1 MRTPLTI
8 ALPKG
13 RIFDSIRDHFTSA
26 GINIS
31 FGGRQLRVKDDAG
44 TLEAFLVKNS
54 DLPTYVHHGVA
65 GLGFCGED
73 VLYESGFDFV
83 RLLEAPYGS
92 TRMCLAA
99 PADTANPLDT
109 EGQLTVAT
117 KFTRFTR
124 DYFHARG
131 RAVDIIRLA
140 GSVELAPLLGLSS
153 CIVDLV
159 ETGSTLTANNLRV
172 VEELDSIRV
181 FLVANPAY
189 YKLYF
194 REIRDLVERLEQ
206 GLPDRAT
213 AKHDEAAGRER

>member
-1 MRTPLTI
+1 METALTI

-13 RIFDSIRDHFTSA
+13 RIFDSIQKHFADA

-31 FGGRQLRVKDDAG
+31 FDGRQLRVKDDAG
-44 TLEAFLVKNS
+44 KLEAFLVKNS

-99 PADTANPLDT
+99 PADTPNPL
-109 EGQLTVAT
+109 EAEQRLTVAT

-124 DYFHARG
+124 DYFHAQG

-159 ETGSTLTANNLRV
+159 ETGSTLAANNLRI
-172 VEELDSIRV
+172 VEELDTIRV
-181 FLVANPAY
+181 FLIANPAY

-194 REIRDLVERLEQ
+194 REIRDLVDRLEN
-206 GLPDRAT
+206 GGPDMPHGTGRDS
-213 AKHDEAAGRER
+213 DE

>member
-1 MRTPLTI
+1 MTI

-13 RIFDSIRDHFTSA
+13 RIFHSIRDHFA
-26 GINIS
+26 AARVHFS
-31 FGGRQLRVKDDAG
+31 FDGRQLRVKDDDG
-44 TLEAFLVKNS
+44 RLEAFLVKNS

-73 VLYESGFDFV
+73 MLYESGFEFV
-83 RLLEAPYGS
+83 RLLEAPYGA

-99 PADTANPLDT
+99 PAGVPNPLET

-124 DYFHARG
+124 DYFHAQG

-159 ETGSTLTANNLRV
+159 ETGSTLTANNLRI

-181 FLVANPAY
+181 FMIANPAY
-189 YKLYF
+189 YKLYY
-194 REIRDLVERLEQ
+194 REIRDLVDRLEC
-206 GLPDRAT
+206 GTPDRPSELPEEVAR
-213 AKHDEAAGRER
+213 GERQDG